1 MWNDI
6 IFADENKFNIFGSN
20 GRKMIRRKAN
30 EEFKLKNLKPTM
42 THGDGSLMIWSCI
55 SSKGVEISFH

>member
-42 THGDGSLMIWSCI
+42 TR
-55 SSKGVEISFH
+55 